1 MENLGEVSMQSAGSE
16 MATYLLGY
24 DQVGSLR
31 AVWSQSGE
39 LIKEIVY
46 DSFGNVL
53 SDSNEWFYMP
63 IGFAGGL
70 PDRYTGFVR
79 FGYRDY
85 DPAVGR
91 FTARDPLGDTGGDH
105 DLWDYCVDDPV
116 NANDPLGLFAFLL
129 PFAGAMAGATVLAYG
144 GTKVAASA
152 ADTFNKSGTK
162 AQTAVDKPLDT
173 VANINS
179 AMVEIAALPE
189 LGAAALKQAPQA
201 AKVATQAGKAAAQA
215 VRNKGIDVANKVMG
229 NPAAVAA
236 AIEHGKDVGLGAAYP
251 EIPATNIWEQ
261 IGSSGRDVFD
271 HFTKGMKRERK
282 Q

>member
-1 MENLGEVSMQSAGSE
+1 M
-16 MATYLLGY
+16 
-24 DQVGSLR
+24 
-31 AVWSQSGE
+31 
-39 LIKEIVY
+39 Y

-53 SDSNEWFYMP
+53 SDSNEWLYMP

-85 DPAVGR
+85 DPFVGR

-116 NANDPLGLFAFLL
+116 NANDPLGLFVFLL
-129 PFAGAMAGATVLAYG
+129 PFVGGMAGATMLGYG
-144 GTKVAASA
+144 GTKVAAAA
-152 ADTFNKSGTK
+152 ADALNKSGTK
-162 AQTAVDKPLDT
+162 AQAAVDKPLDT

-189 LGAAALKQAPQA
+189 VGAAGVQYAPQA
-201 AKVATQAGKAAAQA
+201 AKMATQAGKAAAQA

-229 NPAAVAA
+229 NPA
-236 AIEHGKDVGLGAAYP
+236 GLASGITAGSDFVSSYLVEGPYEPSKAGVIGAGLSKLQEYTP
-251 EIPATNIWEQ
+251 EL
-261 IGSSGRDVFD
+261 
-271 HFTKGMKRERK
+271 RETFSRR